1 MRYLILLLFTLS
13 LISCG
18 PLNSINSI
26 NSDGIYG
33 NNSEVSG
40 NNSAFY
46 KNYFEQKSDELGINS
61 SINDSVL
68 TDINSYSSNTNI
80 S

>member
-1 MRYLILLLFTLS
+1 M
-13 LISCG
+13 
-18 PLNSINSI
+18 NSINSST
-26 NSDGIYG
+26 SDGIYG
-33 NNSEVSG
+33 NNSEVSV

-46 KNYFEQKSDELGINS
+46 KNYFEQKSDELGLNS

-80 S
+80 SYSNSNGSWGDKIGRAHV

>member
-18 PLNSINSI
+18 PLNSINSST
-26 NSDGIYG
+26 SDGIYG

-46 KNYFEQKSDELGINS
+46 KNYFEQKSD
-61 SINDSVL
+61 
-68 TDINSYSSNTNI
+68 
-80 S
+80 